1 MLLTRSLE
9 QAGHEVRTAVN
20 GLEALTLVR
29 DDPPDVILLDIE
41 MPELD
46 GISVL
51 EQLKGD
57 DALAHLPVIM
67 ISAIDETES
76 VLRCIEIGAEDYLPK
91 PFDPVLL
98 RARLNAGLAKKQLHD
113 LEQERVRGVFSRF
126 LPEHVVD
133 DVLERGDDDLRLG
146 GSRDVGTVMFTDI
159 RGFTAFCESAE
170 PDVVIEVL
178 NAYFGEMIDAIFEQ
192 SGTLVAYRGDGLLA
206 VFGAP
211 IALPDHADRALAAAR
226 AMVDVRLPRFND
238 WLDKRGSGERFKVGI
253 GLNSGA
259 FMSGNVGSAQRVE
272 YTVHGDAVNTA
283 ARIEALTKSRGRAIL
298 LSDATLDALTAPP
311 SELRMVGDA
320 EIRGRRSAITLWTLE
335 GATL

>member
-9 QAGHEVRTAVN
+9 QEGHQVSTAVN
-20 GLEALTLVR
+20 GREALTLVR
-29 DDPPDVILLDIE
+29 EDPPDVILLDIE

-67 ISAIDETES
+67 ISAVDETES
-76 VLRCIEIGAEDYLPK
+76 VLRCIEMGAEDYLPK
-91 PFDPVLL
+91 PFDPILL
-98 RARLNAGLAKKQLHD
+98 RARINAGLAKKRLHD

-126 LPEHVVD
+126 VPEHVVG
-133 DVLERGDDDLRLG
+133 DVLARTHSDLRLG

-159 RGFTAFCESAE
+159 RGFTAFSEAAE

-178 NAYFGEMIDAIFEQ
+178 NAYFGEMIDGIFEQ

-211 IALPDHADRALAAAR
+211 IALVDHADRALAAAR
-226 AMVDVRLPRFND
+226 AMVEVRLPRFND
-238 WLDKRGSGERFKVGI
+238 WLGRRGFGARFKVGI
-253 GLNSGA
+253 GLNS
-259 FMSGNVGSAQRVE
+259 
-272 YTVHGDAVNTA
+272 
-283 ARIEALTKSRGRAIL
+283 
-298 LSDATLDALTAPP
+298 
-311 SELRMVGDA
+311 
-320 EIRGRRSAITLWTLE
+320 
-335 GATL
+335 